1 MVSCFNIGLYYR
13 EGKRRY
19 SLCLFTSR
27 SKQAWWIHI
36 CFENIHLECW
46 LSTEV
51 LKAVK
56 QVKKLDAYQKCI
68 SLLANNIPYVLCN
81 CILMLSLL
89 RLMYCAT
96 VTLKIISTVSS
107 DYKTTSITAS
117 GLPQNTSKLNY
128 VALCLND
135 SIIKMLFAD
144 I

>member
-1 MVSCFNIGLYYR
+1 
-13 EGKRRY
+13 
-19 SLCLFTSR
+19 
-27 SKQAWWIHI
+27 
-36 CFENIHLECW
+36 
-46 LSTEV
+46 
-51 LKAVK
+51 
-56 QVKKLDAYQKCI
+56 
-68 SLLANNIPYVLCN
+68 
-81 CILMLSLL
+81 
-89 RLMYCAT
+89 MYCAT

>member
-1 MVSCFNIGLYYR
+1 
-13 EGKRRY
+13 
-19 SLCLFTSR
+19 
-27 SKQAWWIHI
+27 
-36 CFENIHLECW
+36 
-46 LSTEV
+46 
-51 LKAVK
+51 
-56 QVKKLDAYQKCI
+56 
-68 SLLANNIPYVLCN
+68 
-81 CILMLSLL
+81 MLSLL